1 MADAAVAL
9 AETVAVTGRWE
20 EWEEEG
26 DRERKEW
33 EEAGDRERGRS
44 GCGAERAGRWDLR
57 GRWEEWVWGS
67 DGGIKKVGGNFRV
80 RVT

>member
-20 EWEEEG
+20 EWEEKG

-44 GCGAERAGRWDLR
+44 GCGAERAMGFER
-57 GRWEEWVWGS
+57 EM
-67 DGGIKKVGGNFRV
+67 GGVGMGQR
-80 RVT
+80 RRD